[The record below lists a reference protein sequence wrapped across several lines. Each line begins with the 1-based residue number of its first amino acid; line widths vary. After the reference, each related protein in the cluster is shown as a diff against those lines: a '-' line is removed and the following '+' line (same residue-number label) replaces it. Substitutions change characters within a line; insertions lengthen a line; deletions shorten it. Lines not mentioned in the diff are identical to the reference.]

1 MLDVGNNTNFQE
13 IGKNQR
19 IMKIIY
25 NNIIPPRGYK
35 AITILNVVFVRKG
48 LVMCDKDINH
58 ENIHW
63 EQEKELLIVGFYLL
77 YVIEFI
83 VRLMMIRSWHK
94 AYRSISFEREC
105 YANERNLSYIENRK
119 HYSWIKYIK

>member
-1 MLDVGNNTNFQE
+1 
-13 IGKNQR
+13 
-19 IMKIIY
+19 MKIIC

-35 AITILNVVFVRKG
+35 AITIFNMVFVRKG
-48 LVMCDKDINH
+48 LVMRDKDINH

-63 EQEKELLIVGFYLL
+63 EQEKELLIVWFYLL

-105 YANERNLSYIENRK
+105 YENETDLNYPKSRK
-119 HYSWIKYIK
+119 HYAWIKFIKQ

>member
-1 MLDVGNNTNFQE
+1 MLEDGYNIYFQE
-13 IGKNQR
+13 YGKNYR

-48 LVMCDKDINH
+48 LVMRDKDINH

-83 VRLMMIRSWHK
+83 VRLLAIRNWHK

-105 YANERNLSYIENRK
+105 YTNERDLSYIGSRK

>member
-1 MLDVGNNTNFQE
+1 
-13 IGKNQR
+13 
-19 IMKIIY
+19 MKIIE
-25 NNIIPPRGYK
+25 NNILPPKGYK
-35 AITILNVVFVRKG
+35 AITLLNMIFVRKG
-48 LVMCDKDINH
+48 TELNEVDINH
-58 ENIHW
+58 EAIHW

-105 YANERNLSYIENRK
+105 YTNERNLSYIGSRK
-119 HYSWIKYIK
+119 HYSWTKYIKQ